1 MRNWKIWMIVL
12 VGLLVGCSSPPE
24 AAPTEF
30 SRRAMLE
37 NIVNNVILPL
47 HADFV
52 AQTAVL
58 ETAAATFSND
68 PTAANLQTLQDEW
81 RKADNLWQE
90 AHLYEFDRMMVL
102 HNQIVKYP
110 VDAEFIDDILARE
123 LTGLD
128 NDFIE
133 SVGSPAKGLS
143 AIEYL
148 IFAEDSRSDTALTR
162 LTNSQSRMEYL
173 VAATQNLHNK
183 AQEAEAY
190 WLPGGNDYANTFV
203 NADGGGETFN
213 SSLSMLNNQMVAVLE
228 IAIREKLGRPLGIAA
243 GDGPHPELVRAGLS
257 GSSLA
262 QIQHDLTTVENAF
275 TGGDGLGL
283 DDYLDY
289 LGAESEGVPLS
300 QKINE
305 QFAATH
311 AALQAIELPLAT
323 AVTNDTATV
332 QAAYDELRKLLILI
346 KVDMANQLGVTIT
359 FNDSDG
365 D

>member
-1 MRNWKIWMIVL
+1 MRNWNIWIVL
-12 VGLLVGCSSPPE
+12 IIGFVVGCSSPQE
-24 AAPTEF
+24 SAPTEF
-30 SRRAMLE
+30 TRQAMLE
-37 NIVNNVILPL
+37 NLVNGVILPL
-47 HADFV
+47 QEEFV

-58 ETAAATFSND
+58 ETAAITFSSD

-81 RKADNLWQE
+81 RKTDNLWQE

-102 HNQIVKYP
+102 HNQIAKHP
-110 VDAEFIDDILARE
+110 ADAEFINDILARD

-133 SVGSPAKGLS
+133 SIGSPAKGLS

-148 IFAEDSRSDTALTR
+148 IFAEDGNNDTAFAQLTS
-162 LTNSQSRMEYL
+162 SQSRMEYT
-173 VAATQNLHNK
+173 VAATQNLHDK
-183 AQEAEAY
+183 AQEAQTY
-190 WLPGGNDYANTFV
+190 WLPEGNDYANTFI

-228 IAIREKLGRPLGIAA
+228 IAIREKLGEPSGIAD
-243 GDGPHPELVRAGLS
+243 GDGPHPKLVEAGLS
-257 GSSLA
+257 GNSLA
-262 QIQHDLTTVENAF
+262 QIQHDLTTVENVF
-275 TGGDGLGL
+275 TGGDGLGF

-289 LGAESEGVPLS
+289 LDAESEGVPLS

-311 AALQAIELPLAT
+311 AALDAIEPPLAT
-323 AVTNDTATV
+323 AVTDNPAAV
-332 QAAYDELRKLLILI
+332 QTAYDEMRELLILI
-346 KVDMANQLGVTIT
+346 KVDMANQLSVTIT